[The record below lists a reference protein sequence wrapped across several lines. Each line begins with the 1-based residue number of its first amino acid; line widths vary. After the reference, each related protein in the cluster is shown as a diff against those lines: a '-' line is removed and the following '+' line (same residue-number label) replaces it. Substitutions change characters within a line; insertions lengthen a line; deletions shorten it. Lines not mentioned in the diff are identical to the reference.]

1 MDKRGKLYRG
11 LFNWSGQPIEEWVR
25 ATSEAQA
32 FRLLCARIAVLKET
46 TAYSVRQRF
55 SGKATYTIQEV
66 KE

>member
-1 MDKRGKLYRG
+1 MSERKLYHG
-11 LFNWSGQPIEEWVR
+11 IFNWSGQPIEEWVR

-32 FRLLCARIAVLKET
+32 FRLLCARIAVLKGR

-55 SGKATYTIQEV
+55 AGKASYTIQEV